1 MKLLTVIY
9 RGWGEHW
16 PLGTLAD
23 NGHDIL
29 FEYSPEALRRGIEL
43 SPRHLPLRVIAFG
56 GAPRHQHHLPGLFA
70 DSLPDGWGQL
80 LMDRLSGQASLSP
93 LDHLAFI
100 GDDGMGVLSYLPAA
114 AREPQL
120 PHAADPDTL
129 ITLASAAQAIG
140 RGEDSPLT
148 GQLALLGAAPHGAR
162 PKLLLSLPA
171 PNAGDQTSA
180 TAAAA
185 AQPWLIKF
193 PAHDEHKEVCAIEY
207 VYSELARACGLEVP
221 KTRYLD
227 LDRRLAAFASRRFD
241 REDGMRVPVQTL
253 ASLLHANFRLPS
265 VDYSTFLRAT
275 RLLTRDQRQ
284 VEAAYQ
290 RCVFNVLF
298 NNRGDHARAFAY
310 RMNRKGDW
318 QLAPCYGLEFSHGP
332 LGQHQMPIMGECAAP
347 ALADLLR
354 LAADTAVPARR
365 ARDIIA
371 GMAAQAGLFARL
383 ARQAPIRAA
392 TVKTIASTI
401 AANRE
406 RLK

>member
-1 MKLLTVIY
+1 MKLLTVVY
-9 RGWGEHW
+9 NGWGEHW

-56 GAPRHQHHLPGLFA
+56 GAPRHQHCLPGLFA

-80 LMDRLSGQASLSP
+80 LMDRLRGRTSVSP
-93 LDHLAFI
+93 LDRLAFI
-100 GDDGMGVLSYLPAA
+100 GEHGMGALSYIPAA
-114 AREPQL
+114 AREPQ
-120 PHAADPDTL
+120 PTQAADPVH
-129 ITLASAAQAIG
+129 LAELANAAQAIS
-140 RGEDSPLT
+140 RGEGSPLL

-171 PNAGDQTSA
+171 NGEAD
-180 TAAAA
+180 AAE
-185 AQPWLIKF
+185 PWLIKF
-193 PAHDEHKEVCAIEY
+193 PAHGQHKEVCAIEY
-207 VYSELARACGLEVP
+207 VYAELARACGLEVP
-221 KTRYLD
+221 DTRYLD
-227 LDRRLAAFASRRFD
+227 LDRSQAAFASRRFD
-241 REDGMRVPVQTL
+241 RENGLRVPVQTL

-284 VEAAYQ
+284 VEAAFQ

-298 NNRGDHARAFAY
+298 NNRGDHARSFAY

-332 LGQHQMPIMGECAAP
+332 LGPHQMPVMAACAAP

-354 LAADTAVPARR
+354 LAADTAVPQRR
-365 ARDIIA
+365 AREIIA
-371 GMAAQAGLFARL
+371 AMLAQAGLFAKL
-383 ARQAPIRAA
+383 ARNAPIRTA
-392 TVKTIASTI
+392 TVKTIARAI
-401 AANRE
+401 AVNCA

>member
-1 MKLLTVIY
+1 MKLLTVVY
-9 RGWGEHW
+9 NGWGEDW

-56 GAPRHQHHLPGLFA
+56 SAPRHQHFLPGLFA

-80 LMDRLSGQASLSP
+80 LMDRLRGQTSISP
-93 LDHLAFI
+93 LDRLAFI
-100 GDDGMGVLSYLPAA
+100 GEHGMGALSYLPAA
-114 AREPQL
+114 AREPQ
-120 PHAADPDTL
+120 PAQAVEPEQ
-129 ITLASAAQAIG
+129 LAELANAAQAVG
-140 RGEDSPLT
+140 RGEHSPLLD
-148 GQLALLGAAPHGAR
+148 QLALFGAAPHGSR
-162 PKLLLSLPA
+162 PKLLMSLPTRA
-171 PNAGDQTSA
+171 DVKGEGCAE
-180 TAAAA
+180 AAEH
-185 AQPWLIKF
+185 WLIKL
-193 PAHDEHKEVCAIEY
+193 PAHDQHKEVCAIEY
-207 VYSELARACGLEVP
+207 VYAELARVCGLEVP
-221 KTRYLD
+221 ETRSLD
-227 LDRRLAAFASRRFD
+227 LDRSQAVFGSRRFD
-241 REDGMRVPVQTL
+241 REDGLRVPVQTL

-275 RLLTRDQRQ
+275 RLFTRDQRQ
-284 VEAAYQ
+284 VEAAFQ

-298 NNRGDHARAFAY
+298 NNRGDHARSVAY

-332 LGQHQMPIMGECAAP
+332 LGQHQMPVMGECAAP

-354 LAADTAVPARR
+354 LAADTAVPERR
-365 ARDIIA
+365 ARETIA
-371 GMAAQAGLFARL
+371 AMAAQAGQFTKL
-383 ARQAPIRAA
+383 ARHAPIRAA
-392 TVKTIASTI
+392 TVRNIAQAV

>member
-1 MKLLTVIY
+1 M
-9 RGWGEHW
+9 
-16 PLGTLAD
+16 
-23 NGHDIL
+23 
-29 FEYSPEALRRGIEL
+29 
-43 SPRHLPLRVIAFG
+43 
-56 GAPRHQHHLPGLFA
+56 GA
-70 DSLPDGWGQL
+70 
-80 LMDRLSGQASLSP
+80 
-93 LDHLAFI
+93 
-100 GDDGMGVLSYLPAA
+100 LSYLPAT
-114 AREPQL
+114 AREPKL
-120 PHAADPDTL
+120 PHVADPDTL
-129 ITLASAAQAIG
+129 IALASAAQAIG

-148 GQLALLGAAPHGAR
+148 GQLTLLGAAPHGAR
-162 PKLLLSLPA
+162 PKLLLSLPT
-171 PNAGDQTSA
+171 PDGGDQTN
-180 TAAAA
+180 AAAP
-185 AQPWLIKF
+185 PWLIKF

-310 RMNRKGDW
+310 RLNRKGDW

-354 LAADTAVPARR
+354 LAADTAVPERR
-365 ARDIIA
+365 ARDVIA
-371 GMAAQAGLFARL
+371 GMAAQAGLFASL
-383 ARQAPIRAA
+383 ARKAPIRTG